1 MSADKAP
8 TTHLEAN
15 TIILPPRGTTDM
27 IMAMDVDSPSL
38 PSYRNLK
45 RGRES
50 RGHSRSSSWHSGED
64 ELPLTGERPHSSSG
78 VSRSV
83 SLSDKHSA
91 SHEDSSLGSRFNDE
105 ARSHAAFRMFKES
118 LKRTSE
124 RYGPFL
130 PTDDGSPLLAHR
142 LRRMWDDLSTEQRN
156 HWFQAAYEVEN
167 DHHGD
172 SRIPYSIGTE
182 SQPYSPVSASAS
194 TTRFPVGMDGMPRQY
209 SNANTPDLRSPA
221 SFLDDEAG
229 SSLRSRS
236 QSPGEDHPSTSHIP
250 RPANAWILFRST
262 MSKSRR
268 PDGAVYSPPEISVL
282 WKELSQQERDFW
294 FERAKAV
301 KQEHEAANPGY
312 RYQPKRNKSRRT
324 LNSSSPSGLQAST
337 RPPTSTASS
346 FSASWTQK

>member
-250 RPANAWILFRST
+250 RPANAWILFRFVLFLGLEST
-262 MSKSRR
+262 ELIAGR
-268 PDGAVYSPPEISVL
+268 P
-282 WKELSQQERDFW
+282 
-294 FERAKAV
+294 
-301 KQEHEAANPGY
+301 
-312 RYQPKRNKSRRT
+312 
-324 LNSSSPSGLQAST
+324 
-337 RPPTSTASS
+337 
-346 FSASWTQK
+346 